1 MWRHGLYVTEAHIP
15 EPQEEEEEKSQD
27 GETKENEGDEAASET
42 PTKKTKLSTGGE
54 EPSEDMEVEQ

>member
-1 MWRHGLYVTEAHIP
+1 VTEAHIP